1 MGEVKLVGTW
11 VSAYTYRIK
20 WALKLKGIAFDY
32 IEEDLCN
39 KSALLLQYNPIHKK
53 VPVFF
58 HGGKPICESMVI
70 IEYIEEI
77 WPHNPLLPT
86 DPYERAMLRFWIKY
100 AEDKDLYK
108 AFFSNLENVFHFLGR
123 SLQGPSMW
131 MVGEGQHKADQN
143 SLEMLKIIEEKALG
157 DKKFFGG
164 DNISM
169 LDIVLGLGHWL
180 GGEKLLEAHK
190 LHRLHVWLKNF
201 KQVRVI
207 KEDLPDLDAMLA
219 YLRRQREISPATH

>member
-11 VSAYTYRIK
+11 VSPYTYRIK

-86 DPYERAMLRFWIKY
+86 DPYERAMLRFWITY
-100 AEDKDLYK
+100 AEDK
-108 AFFSNLENVFHFLGR
+108 
-123 SLQGPSMW
+123 GPSMW
-131 MVGEGQHKADQN
+131 MVGEGQHKAEQN

-201 KQVRVI
+201 KQVPVI

-219 YLRRQREISPATH
+219 YLRRQRETSPATH

>member
-11 VSAYTYRIK
+11 VSPYTYRIK

-100 AEDKDLYK
+100 AEDK
-108 AFFSNLENVFHFLGR
+108 
-123 SLQGPSMW
+123 GPSMW

-201 KQVRVI
+201 KQVPVI

-219 YLRRQREISPATH
+219 YLRRQREMSPATH